1 MSIKLLDVIKN
12 YKGFAHQDAAIK
24 ELERLLGPWGLS
36 DDVEWVQLW
45 RSVPEAT
52 PTPEPAATPSQFTN
66 TWEGIE
72 AAAKVAG
79 AKFPEVVAAQWALES
94 AFGTALSGKNN
105 YFGIKGTPGTV
116 KTTWED
122 YGYGPVTI
130 KASFKDF
137 ATPYDCVNHLVTQWY
152 KDYKGYRGVNRAN
165 SREDCAYLLKSEGYA
180 TDPIYP
186 QKLIKLMQQHD

>member
-12 YKGFAHQDAAIK
+12 YKGLPHQKQAI
-24 ELERLLGPWGLS
+24 EALERLLGSYGLS
-36 DDVEWVQLW
+36 ADAEWVKLW
-45 RSVPEAT
+45 RT
-52 PTPEPAATPSQFTN
+52 PTPQPPQHFTN

-72 AAAKVAG
+72 AAARAAG

-105 YFGIKGTPGTV
+105 YFGIKGTGTV

-122 YGYGPVTI
+122 YGNGPVTI

-137 ATPYDCVNHLVTQWY
+137 ATPYDCVEHLVTQWY
-152 KDYKGYRGVNRAN
+152 KDYKGYKGVNRAT
-165 SREDCAYLLKSEGYA
+165 SREDCAYLLKKEGYA
-180 TDPIYP
+180 TDPVYA
-186 QKLIKLMQQHD
+186 QKLIRLMEQHD

>member
-12 YKGFAHQDAAIK
+12 YKGLPHQKQAI
-24 ELERLLGPWGLS
+24 EALERLLGSYGLS
-36 DDVEWVQLW
+36 DDAEWVKIW
-45 RSVPEAT
+45 RT
-52 PTPEPAATPSQFTN
+52 PTPVAPQQFTN

-72 AAAKVAG
+72 AAARAAG

-94 AFGTALSGKNN
+94 AFGTATSGKNN
-105 YFGIKGTPGTV
+105 YFGIKGSGTV

-137 ATPYDCVNHLVTQWY
+137 ATPYDCVEHLVTQWY
-152 KDYKGYRGVNRAN
+152 KDYKGYKGVNRAT
-165 SREDCAYLLKSEGYA
+165 SREDCAYLLKKEGYA
-180 TDPIYP
+180 TDPIYA
-186 QKLIKLMQQHD
+186 QKLIRLMEQHE

>member
-12 YKGFAHQDAAIK
+12 YKGLPHQKQAI
-24 ELERLLGPWGLS
+24 EALEHLLGSYGLS
-36 DDVEWVQLW
+36 DGAEWVKIW
-45 RSVPEAT
+45 RT
-52 PTPEPAATPSQFTN
+52 PTPVAPQQFTN

-72 AAAKVAG
+72 AAARAAG

-94 AFGTALSGKNN
+94 AFGTATSGKNN
-105 YFGIKGTPGTV
+105 YFGIKGSGTV

-137 ATPYDCVNHLVTQWY
+137 ATPYDCVEYLVTQWY
-152 KDYKGYRGVNRAN
+152 KDYKGYKGVNRAT
-165 SREDCAYLLKSEGYA
+165 SREDCAYLLKKEGYA
-180 TDPIYP
+180 TDPIYA
-186 QKLIKLMQQHD
+186 QKLIRLMEQHE